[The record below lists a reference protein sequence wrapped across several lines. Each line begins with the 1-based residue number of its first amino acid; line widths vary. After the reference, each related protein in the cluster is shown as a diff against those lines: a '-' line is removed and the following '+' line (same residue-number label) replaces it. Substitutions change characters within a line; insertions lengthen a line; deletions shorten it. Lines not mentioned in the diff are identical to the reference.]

1 MDLRMKTKMLTEQ
14 FTSSDE
20 LGVVRRKIVDACLD
34 ALPDELT
41 NHIDRENDWVLVQW
55 HDDLLT
61 ETQVSGVIPILDKE
75 YMFVFDFVTSTLIRI
90 FENPVDE
97 YDPGIDEPEE
107 SVPYRLWNNDGTAAA
122 KPNQEDADSEP
133 DEFPF

>member
-1 MDLRMKTKMLTEQ
+1 MDLKMKKIMLTEY
-14 FTSSDE
+14 FASSKE

-41 NHIDRENDWVLVQW
+41 NHIDRENDWISIQW

-75 YMFVFDFVTSTLIRI
+75 YMFVFDFVTSTLVRI

-97 YDPGIDEPEE
+97 YDPDNDEPEE
-107 SVPYRLWNNDGTAAA
+107 PAPYRLWNNDGS
-122 KPNQEDADSEP
+122 PADSNPACSIHTQE
-133 DEFPF
+133 